1 MKRSSAPW
9 LLVLL
14 SCSAGACRAT
24 RVLDGA
30 AQGPVG
36 AVRSQAI
43 AIPASGGPAHVE
55 ANWKERLA
63 QPYVFLEQHGD
74 YRRLGDVMR
83 RLFGAAETLGLE
95 PEGAPF
101 ALFFDD
107 PGSVA
112 LAELRAR
119 VCLPVSERPAR
130 LGDLQYDVL
139 PRAMVVYARVPGAYP
154 EVPRS
159 YPALFAYLRELGWS
173 QGGPVR
179 EVYLVNPREV
189 ESHEQLLTEVQI
201 PWAAREP

>member
-1 MKRSSAPW
+1 MKRPSRR
-9 LLVLL
+9 LLFLAVGLAL
-14 SCSAGACRAT
+14 GACRST
-24 RVLDGA
+24 PVLDGA

-43 AIPASGGPAHVE
+43 AIPASNGLAHVE

-63 QPYVFLEQHGD
+63 QPYVFLEQRGD
-74 YRRLGDVMR
+74 YRRLGDGMR
-83 RLFGAAETLGLE
+83 RLFASAEALGLE
-95 PEGAPF
+95 PVGAPF

-107 PGSVA
+107 PGSVP

-119 VCLPVSERPAR
+119 VCLPVGERPGR
-130 LGDLQYDVL
+130 SGELQYDVL

-154 EVPRS
+154 DVPRS

-179 EVYLVNPREV
+179 EVYLVNPVEV

-201 PWAAREP
+201 PWAARE